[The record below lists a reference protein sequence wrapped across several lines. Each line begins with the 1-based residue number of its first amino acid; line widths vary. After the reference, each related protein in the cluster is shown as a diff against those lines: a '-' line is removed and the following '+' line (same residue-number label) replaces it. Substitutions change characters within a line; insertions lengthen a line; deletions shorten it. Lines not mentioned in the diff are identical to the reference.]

1 MLIETLVL
9 DRHEGFAQI
18 VGNFIHAYGETVGVG
33 ADILVDLIAF
43 LIIYDGGFTNGYNIG
58 QPDRGS
64 GREDAT
70 ESTDTG
76 GYAADADTD
85 KSCQHDLDTG
95 QSNFPSPFL

>member
-1 MLIETLVL
+1 MVL